1 MKLQNKAFSY
11 NEFHIIQIYCSMIL
25 VLNILLIL
33 VYSSSGDATR
43 LQMLE
48 FNRSIKVPYSVLVVI
63 ASSRTLEMV
72 YSQLGG

>member
-1 MKLQNKAFSY
+1 
-11 NEFHIIQIYCSMIL
+11 MIL

-33 VYSSSGDATR
+33 VYSSASDATR

-63 ASSRTLEMV
+63 AISKTLENGLLTARWLNESNV
-72 YSQLGG
+72 ISLIL